1 MLNTECKC
9 IIQSH
14 HKTRRE
20 FVHVCLKV
28 LIRYLS
34 LSMFPWS
41 IYEINGEELHGQAPH
56 NATDHNFQAF
66 TVPDHEA
73 MVVQFICHLLE
84 V

>member
-1 MLNTECKC
+1 M
-9 IIQSH
+9 
-14 HKTRRE
+14 
-20 FVHVCLKV
+20 HVCLKV

-34 LSMFPWS
+34 LGMFPWS
-41 IYEINGEELHGQAPH
+41 IDEINREQLHRQAPY

-73 MVVQFICHLLE
+73 MVVQFIRHLLE